1 MNIAWLS
8 CSVNKFQYPILFWS
22 YEVSWFLNSCGYLFI
37 IETNFLKQILYIIF
51 GNNFRSHKC
60 SFLFF
65 HLFGLAFFSVKFCC
79 KKAWWYKSDYTPSNT
94 IIIFVKKSIR
104 KKDQSIFRKHGGFRT
119 VFKLTRN
126 LFLFLLDIIKV
137 YDEKVTSFCF
147 VFLNVTYINS
157 HPVNPFSGK
166 FLSSRR
172 KPSYQYYLIC
182 N

>member
-8 CSVNKFQYPILFWS
+8 CSVNKFQYPILFRS

-37 IETNFLKQILYIIF
+37 SETNFLKELLPIIF
-51 GNNFRSHKC
+51 GNNFRSQKC

-65 HLFGLAFFSVKFCC
+65 HLFGLTFFSVNFVVRS
-79 KKAWWYKSDYTPSNT
+79 YDDIYL
-94 IIIFVKKSIR
+94 IIPRPIKLLFLLRKIR

-119 VFKLTRN
+119 VFKLARN

-147 VFLNVTYINS
+147 VFLNM
-157 HPVNPFSGK
+157 
-166 FLSSRR
+166 
-172 KPSYQYYLIC
+172 
-182 N
+182 